1 MHLFEDHQANA
12 ATLFETEAVPHFPV
26 LKRLALYLVRNQG
39 VADDL
44 VQETYVQAL
53 KSFDRYEPGTNCRAW
68 LCKIL
73 FYKRSQWIRSNSRYR
88 QLDDNA
94 VQIPAK
100 SSSNPTLPSTYL
112 GKTVSDALLSMPE
125 KSMRIV
131 WLSLVEEFSYREIAD
146 FLDIPIGT
154 VMSRLHRGRKTLR
167 SKYFLQTKSKP
178 IA

>member
-1 MHLFEDHQANA
+1 MHSNEEYQSKV
-12 ATLFETEAVPHFPV
+12 ATLFETEAVPHFLV
-26 LKRLALYLVRNQG
+26 IKRLALYLVRNQAA
-39 VADDL
+39 ADDL

-73 FYKRSQWIRSNSRYR
+73 FYKRSQWIRSNLRYR
-88 QLDDNA
+88 QLDDDA

-100 SSSNPTLPSTYL
+100 SSSNPTLPPTYIGKRVST
-112 GKTVSDALLSMPE
+112 ALLSMPE

-131 WLSLVEEFSYREIAD
+131 WLSLVEEFTYREIAD

-154 VMSRLHRGRKTLR
+154 VMSRIHRGRKTLR
-167 SKYFLQTKSKP
+167 SQFLIQAKTKT
-178 IA
+178 ID